1 MTRDGSSEHTID
13 PAQRWAHL
21 LDGLDGRRRES
32 VVEALQASEEQGF
45 PATAEG
51 VSILVAYA
59 QGKISARQYAAR
71 MLDSLGLIPRPPE
84 PTHPS
89 STFDPLPDLATW
101 RTDERRPST
110 WQEPE
115 RPAPKPEPDPWT
127 PTTSRAPSREETVHA
142 FLSGRIP
149 VEEFLR
155 LSRVRIV

>member
-13 PAQRWAHL
+13 PGQRWAHL
-21 LDGLDGRRRES
+21 LDELHGLRRQA
-32 VVEALQASEEQGF
+32 VVDALRASEEQGF

-59 QGKISARQYAAR
+59 LGKISARQYAAR
-71 MLDSLGLIPRPPE
+71 MLDSLGLVPPPPE
-84 PTHPS
+84 PSHPP
-89 STFDPLPDLATW
+89 STFDPLPDLGTW

-115 RPAPKPEPDPWT
+115 RPASTPQPAPWT
-127 PTTSRAPSREETVHA
+127 PATSRVPSREETVRA

-155 LSRVRIV
+155 LSRVRTT